1 MACFERRF
9 KRYRKP
15 GKHRVTIKET
25 FVKLINGTKQ
35 KQKTT
40 EPIPISEM
48 TYQTADQEVVKELK
62 EKIVS
67 QLREVYDPE
76 IPVNIYELGLI
87 YALNIDTSNNVDI
100 HMTLTAP
107 GCPVAPMIISQV
119 ETKVGELPEINKV
132 NVELVWDPPWNED
145 MMTDEAKL
153 EVGIF

>member
-1 MACFERRF
+1 
-9 KRYRKP
+9 
-15 GKHRVTIKET
+15 
-25 FVKLINGTKQ
+25 
-35 KQKTT
+35 
-40 EPIPISEM
+40 M

>member
-1 MACFERRF
+1 M
-9 KRYRKP
+9 
-15 GKHRVTIKET
+15 TIKET
-25 FVKLINGTKQ
+25 FFKLLNRTRQ
-35 KQKTT
+35 KQKVT
-40 EPIPISEM
+40 EPIPTSEM
-48 TYQTADQEVVKELK
+48 TYQTADQEVVKELR
-62 EKIVS
+62 EKIIS

-132 NVELVWDPPWNED
+132 NIELVWDPPWNED

>member
-1 MACFERRF
+1 M
-9 KRYRKP
+9 
-15 GKHRVTIKET
+15 TIKET
-25 FVKLINGTKQ
+25 FFKLLNRTRQ
-35 KQKTT
+35 KQKVT
-40 EPIPISEM
+40 EPIPTSEM
-48 TYQTADQEVVKELK
+48 TYQTADQEVVKELR
-62 EKIVS
+62 EKIIS

-119 ETKVGELPEINKV
+119 ETKVGKLPEINKV
-132 NVELVWDPPWNED
+132 NIELVWDPPWNED